1 MVVRRLPG
9 GDQVKD
15 GAILLIGIVLVV
27 MLFSPALRRTGLRA
41 FVASVI
47 YQAVR
52 TIWRG
57 GR

>member
-1 MVVRRLPG
+1 M
-9 GDQVKD
+9 KD